1 MTHLDRFPKLSSEQY
16 EQMLKIPSGR
26 VRCVIDTD
34 TRNEIDDQ
42 FAIAWAFLCQEEL
55 NIEAVYAAPYSFR
68 NRLDELR
75 EAYAL
80 VKSSDDLTAEQNTL
94 VSRYRGQISRLESKG
109 IAIDDDSQLDPQD
122 VTMVTAGV
130 GMEKSYQEILIVLDK
145 MGLSDTLP
153 VYRGADRYLGSY
165 DTPVNSDAVE
175 HLIKTART
183 ASPEDPLYIVAI
195 GAPTN
200 VASALLLAP
209 DIINNVV
216 VTWTAGYPTTVMNVF
231 QESFNMEQDMLS
243 SQLLFDSG
251 VPQVYFPGFHVG
263 VQLGLSLPEME
274 AWVKGKGAIGDYLYE
289 LYTDNPHYPFQGIDD
304 HFARTW
310 IIWDLINFAWL
321 MHPEWVPTF
330 MIDTPYLSDD
340 QKWLRDDT
348 PRHPM
353 REALDIN
360 RDAIFRNFFK
370 KLDDAGQK

>member
-1 MTHLDRFPKLSSEQY
+1 MNHLTRFPKLSDAEYQHI
-16 EQMLKIPSGR
+16 LRNPSGH

-42 FAIAWAFLCQEEL
+42 FALAWAFLSQDQL
-55 NIEAVYAAPYSFR
+55 QIEGVYAAPYSFR

-75 EAYAL
+75 DAKAL
-80 VKSSDDLTAEQNTL
+80 LDQDPDSQATVVK
-94 VSRYRGQISRLESKG
+94 RYRRQIERLQAKKVD
-109 IAIDDDSQLDPQD
+109 IRDDAQIDPQT
-122 VTMVTAGV
+122 VTMVTANI
-130 GMEKSYQEILIVLDK
+130 GMEKSYQEILLVLDK
-145 MGLSDTLP
+145 MNMRDTLK

-165 DTPVNSDAVE
+165 DTPVESDAVT
-175 HLIKTART
+175 HLIETART
-183 ASPEDPLYIVAI
+183 ASPDAPLYVVAI

-209 DIINNVV
+209 DIINNIV
-216 VTWTAGYPTTVMNVF
+216 VTWTAGYPTTVMDVF

-251 VPQVYFPGFHVG
+251 VPQVYLPGFHVG

-289 LYTDNPHYPFQGIDD
+289 LYTDNPHYPFQGFDTDD

-310 IIWDLINFAWL
+310 IIWDLVNFAWL
-321 MHPEWVPTF
+321 MNPEWVPTY

-340 QKWLRDDT
+340 RKWIRQGN
-348 PRHPM
+348 PRHIM
-353 REALDIN
+353 REALDLN
-360 RDAIFRNFFK
+360 RDAIFRDFFH
-370 KLDDAGQK
+370 KLDVASQG

>member
-1 MTHLDRFPKLSSEQY
+1 MSHLDRFPKLSEEQY
-16 EQMLKIPSGR
+16 KHMLRLPSGP

-42 FAIAWAFLCQEEL
+42 FALAWAFLSQEEL
-55 NIEAVYAAPYSFR
+55 AIEAVYAAPYSFR

-75 EAYAL
+75 QAHTL
-80 VKSSDDLTAEQNTL
+80 LNSSNLSSEQTRLIN
-94 VSRYRGQISRLESKG
+94 RYRGQIARLQEKST
-109 IAIDDDSQLDPQD
+109 AIDDDSQLDPQN

-130 GMEKSYQEILIVLDK
+130 GMEKSYQEILIVLEK
-145 MGLSDTLP
+145 MGLSGTLP
-153 VYRGADRYLGSY
+153 VYRGSDRYLGSY
-165 DTPVNSDAVE
+165 DSPVQSEAVE
-175 HLIKTART
+175 HLIQTART
-183 ASPEDPLYIVAI
+183 ASPDEPLYIVAI

-200 VASALLLAP
+200 IASALLLAP
-209 DIINNVV
+209 DIINNIVI
-216 VTWTAGYPTTVMNVF
+216 TWTAGYPTTVMNTF

-251 VPQVYFPGFHVG
+251 VSQVYLPGFHVG

-274 AWVKGKGAIGDYLYE
+274 KWIKGKGAIGDYLYE

-304 HFARTW
+304 HFGRTW

-330 MIDTPYLSDD
+330 LIDTPYLTDD
-340 QKWLRDDT
+340 QKWIRKEN
-348 PRHPM
+348 PRHLM

-360 RDAIFRNFFK
+360 RDAIFRDFFK
-370 KLDDAGQK
+370 KLELAGQD